1 MKKTGILCL
10 ALCAVALMGC
20 DENVV
25 TSGLNSGE
33 LVAGPQ
39 GEKGNSVLTGEGAPD
54 NTLGKDGD
62 SYIDLTT
69 FDFYTKENDTWTKKG
84 SIKGADGA
92 DGFNGKPGANG
103 KNGKDGLSFLSGKED
118 PDDTLG
124 VDGDLYI
131 NTETFDI
138 FKKEEGTWT
147 KTGNVKGEKGEKGE
161 DAIPYYSNTFL
172 PSEGGYLYCDKGS
185 YAAGETIK
193 LTSFAESSYELKSV
207 EAIYNGVKSI
217 YTAETGLS
225 DLLANGLKAK
235 ENGYV
240 FKGIYAEDK
249 APIAVTDIT
258 KIGENGSGTYALSDS
273 YGEASKGIALSL
285 SAKGKII
292 DIQGKTDE
300 EGKPI
305 TTIYVNKKS
314 TFNSAYLTLKNINF
328 VLASDYVDAASIL
341 EFDCDY
347 ANFENCT
354 ITVDKA
360 VNTALNFKAGNF
372 SIKDSKINTSKEE
385 DGVTAKLTTA
395 VTFGETK
402 ATQFSRVFIDN
413 FTVNDVKKLA
423 DNGGPYAGSVFKSF
437 YDTPYFDFEIK
448 DSTFGTTDTPI
459 REIWS
464 HFRQQ
469 DYISDRFGMNS
480 KLYAKYM
487 KTASVKLDSVNFY
500 TDIKNDDSWYRNPA
514 LFTFRM
520 MQNES
525 DDDYNLR
532 RNFADILFEV
542 TSSKANDASL
552 TASNVQY
559 GVSNT
564 PLTTLYLYNSSD
576 EVWNGNTGI
585 NVYQAVYPYAT
596 IDGQGAKL
604 ASGLYPDI

>member
-54 NTLGKDGD
+54 NSLGADGD

-69 FDFYTKENDTWTKKG
+69 FDFYTKENDAWTKKG
-84 SIKGADGA
+84 NIKGE
-92 DGFNGKPGANG
+92 DGFDGKPGANG
-103 KNGKDGLSFLSGKED
+103 KNGKDGLSFLSGEED
-118 PDDTLG
+118 PEDTLG

-131 NTETFDI
+131 NTETFDV
-138 FKKEEGTWT
+138 FKKVDGTWT

-161 DAIPYYSNTFL
+161 DAISYYSNTFL

-185 YAAGETIK
+185 YTAGDTIK
-193 LTSFAESSYELKSV
+193 LTSFAENSYELKSV
-207 EAIYNGVKSI
+207 EVIYDGVKSI
-217 YTAETGLS
+217 YTTETGLS
-225 DLLANGLKAK
+225 DLLTDGITVR

-240 FKGIYAEDK
+240 FKGIYTQEKD
-249 APIAVTDIT
+249 PIEVTDIT
-258 KIGENGSGTYALSDS
+258 KIGEKGSATYTLADS
-273 YGEASKGIALSL
+273 YGTAEKGIALSL
-285 SAKGKII
+285 SSKSDFITV
-292 DIQGKTDE
+292 QGKTDT
-300 EGKPI
+300 EGKPA
-305 TTIYVNKKS
+305 TTIYLKGKS
-314 TFNSAYLTLKNINF
+314 TFNSSYLTLKNINF
-328 VLASDYVDAASIL
+328 ILASDYVDDASLL
-341 EFDCDY
+341 EFDCNY

-354 ITVDKA
+354 ITIDKE
-360 VNTALNFKAGNF
+360 VNSALNFKAGNF
-372 SIKDSKINTSKEE
+372 SIKDSKITSSKGE
-385 DGVTAKLTTA
+385 DKLTAKLTTA
-395 VTFGETK
+395 VTFAETK
-402 ATQFSRVFIDN
+402 ETQFSRVFIDN
-413 FTVNDVKKLA
+413 FSVNNVKKLA
-423 DNGGPYAGSVFKSF
+423 DNGGPYAGSIFKSY

-448 DSTFGTTDTPI
+448 NSTFGTTDTPI

-464 HFRQQ
+464 HFRQK
-469 DYISDRFGMNS
+469 DYISDRFGMNN

-525 DDDYNLR
+525 DVDYNLR
-532 RNFADILFEV
+532 QNFADILFEV
-542 TSSKANDASL
+542 TSSKANNVPL

-559 GVSNT
+559 GLSDT
-564 PLTTLYLYNSSD
+564 PLTTLYWYYD
-576 EVWNGNTGI
+576 EESVWNGNTNI
-585 NVYQAVYPYAT
+585 RSSQSVYPYAT
-596 IDGQGAKL
+596 IDEQEAKL